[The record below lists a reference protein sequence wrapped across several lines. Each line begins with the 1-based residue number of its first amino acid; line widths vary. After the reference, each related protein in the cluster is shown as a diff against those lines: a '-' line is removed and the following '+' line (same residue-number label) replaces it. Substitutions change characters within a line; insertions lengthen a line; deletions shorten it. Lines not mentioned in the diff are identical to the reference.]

1 MKVYR
6 GDIYY
11 CDFGHV
17 NVLGSEQRGIRPVI
31 IVQNNIGNEYSST
44 VIVAPITSQMKSRHL
59 PTHVLLEEYI
69 FLEKGMV
76 LTEQLKTIDKSRLQN
91 YLVSVSESDM
101 AKITEAMKVSLSII

>member
-17 NVLGSEQRGIRPVI
+17 NVLGSEQRGIRAVI

>member
-101 AKITEAMKVSLSII
+101 AKITEAMKVSLSIN

>member
-31 IVQNNIGNEYSST
+31 IVQNNIGNEFSST
-44 VIVAPITSQMKSRHL
+44 VIVAPISSQM
-59 PTHVLLEEYI
+59 
-69 FLEKGMV
+69 
-76 LTEQLKTIDKSRLQN
+76 
-91 YLVSVSESDM
+91 
-101 AKITEAMKVSLSII
+101 

>member
-76 LTEQLKTIDKSRLQN
+76 LTEQIKTIDKSRLQN

-101 AKITEAMKVSLSII
+101 AKITEAMKVSLSIN